1 MRRKGIFYSILIS
14 AACVFLP
21 FFLGNAAKNGAE
33 KEDLK
38 EISKPYT
45 GVYRCKEIKYG
56 ACDFLQYVQKA
67 ELELK
72 ENGGYVLTVTMKNG
86 KKQKSTGDYE
96 VDGETIAFV
105 DKTKKNAPRRV
116 FSRKKDEIE
125 VIATLHGKTLYFLF
139 SRAG

>member
-21 FFLGNAAKNGAE
+21 FFLGNAAKNGAG

-56 ACDFLQYVQKA
+56 ACDFLQYVKKA

-72 ENGGYVLTVTMKNG
+72 ENGGYVLTATMKNG
-86 KKQKSTGDYE
+86 KKQKSTGRYE
-96 VDGETIAFV
+96 TDGDKISFV
-105 DKTKKNAPRRV
+105 SDEDKSGLRRE
-116 FSRKKDEIE
+116 FSFVKGEL
-125 VIATLHGKTLYFLF
+125 AGTGMLHGKTLYVVF
-139 SRAG
+139 SRG

>member
-56 ACDFLQYVQKA
+56 ACDFLQYVKKA

-86 KKQKSTGDYE
+86 KAASFMKKVSKQLT
-96 VDGETIAFV
+96 V
-105 DKTKKNAPRRV
+105 
-116 FSRKKDEIE
+116 
-125 VIATLHGKTLYFLF
+125 L
-139 SRAG
+139 

>member
-72 ENGGYVLTVTMKNG
+72 ENGGRVRGGRVRYTHRG
-86 KKQKSTGDYE
+86 HGDDE
-96 VDGETIAFV
+96 
-105 DKTKKNAPRRV
+105 K
-116 FSRKKDEIE
+116 RKKAEK
-125 VIATLHGKTLYFLF
+125 HGQI
-139 SRAG
+139 RNGRR